1 MTAKRIIAI
10 QFPPDLLTMVDSTVD
25 DARAHLPAGARVT
38 RHGMLI
44 ELIRSGLAQRRAQLQ
59 DYSRE
64 EARNAQAREQRAAGA
79 SV

>member
-1 MTAKRIIAI
+1 MAAKRIIAI

-44 ELIRSGLAQRRAQLQ
+44 ELIRSGLERRAQLA
-59 DYSRE
+59 DYVKDEQRQ
-64 EARNAQAREQRAAGA
+64 ARAREQRAAVNAG
-79 SV
+79 

>member
-44 ELIRSGLAQRRAQLQ
+44 ELIRSGLERRAQLADFAKDEQ
-59 DYSRE
+59 RQ
-64 EARNAQAREQRAAGA
+64 AQAREQRAAA
-79 SV
+79 SAG